1 MFTFYT
7 PSQLLWSLGFICL
20 IHVWNTDVNLCVCPC
35 VQTKSRGREDD
46 DDDEGEQEEGEDDGD
61 SANGDESWMWNTHTH
76 ISPHQTCTQWLC
88 LLNWLDSYLHHMV
101 AITPLMHKFTDMRS
115 TCFRIFFQVG
125 KVNSAEL
132 NCNVLCVW
140 TICHNGLK
148 NWLKNRVPYQLL
160 AS

>member
-1 MFTFYT
+1 MCQILTLTF
-7 PSQLLWSLGFICL
+7 
-20 IHVWNTDVNLCVCPC
+20 VLCVCPC

-76 ISPHQTCTQWLC
+76 ISPHQTCTQWSC
-88 LLNWLDSYLHHMV
+88 LLNWLESYLHHMV

-125 KVNSAEL
+125 KVNIL
-132 NCNVLCVW
+132 FLFFNLTFYMNMF
-140 TICHNGLK
+140 
-148 NWLKNRVPYQLL
+148 LL
-160 AS
+160 LSHKQQTQPSLTVMFYVFERFVTTD